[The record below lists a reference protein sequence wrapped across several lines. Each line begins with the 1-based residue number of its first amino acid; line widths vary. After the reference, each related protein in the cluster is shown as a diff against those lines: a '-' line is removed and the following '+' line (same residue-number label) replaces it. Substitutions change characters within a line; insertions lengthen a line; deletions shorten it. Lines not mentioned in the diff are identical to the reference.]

1 MTLKEGERVKYRFT
15 ETEVKKL
22 LKNLVIV
29 IDTREQKNQWITKYL
44 DKKKIRYKVQKVDE
58 GDYGCYIESNDD
70 TKPLGVLRNWYFTD
84 NVVVERKNSVDELV
98 GSIKDRDRFEDE
110 FNRAIAKGIKIFMI
124 VEDANGYENII
135 NGNYR
140 SQYLPQSFN
149 ASLETFISRYKLDV
163 NFIDKKYTAYKI
175 YNIMKYHVRDIL
187 VRKGFFPDY
196 SQDEVLEDGGF

>member
-1 MTLKEGERVKYRFT
+1 
-15 ETEVKKL
+15 
-22 LKNLVIV
+22 
-29 IDTREQKNQWITKYL
+29 
-44 DKKKIRYKVQKVDE
+44 
-58 GDYGCYIESNDD
+58 
-70 TKPLGVLRNWYFTD
+70 
-84 NVVVERKNSVDELV
+84 
-98 GSIKDRDRFEDE
+98 
-110 FNRAIAKGIKIFMI
+110 MI

-196 SQDEVLEDGGF
+196 SEDEVLEDGGF